1 MECVALRV
9 GLGEEEEEEEVE
21 EEVEEEEGVVEPA
34 EDEKPAEVSAVA
46 CCTRLVQC

>member
-21 EEVEEEEGVVEPA
+21 EEEEGVVEPA